1 MSEAKKRI
9 QAQSKLL
16 LHPLRL
22 RLVRCL
28 GQQELSPLQ
37 ISQRLPDVAQAT
49 LYRHLKKLEA
59 GGVIEV
65 SQTEAKRGTLEKTY
79 RLVQADISARDLAE
93 AGPEEW
99 LNLFESFCASLRTD
113 LSAYLSSEQAHPL
126 QDGVGM
132 RQVQLY
138 LSPEELTQ
146 FSQALNEVVQAYLN
160 KSPAPERRGFNLATL
175 LIPERPSE

>member
-16 LHPLRL
+16 MHPLRL
-22 RLVRCL
+22 RLLRCL

-37 ISQRLPDVAQAT
+37 LAQRLPDVAQAT

-59 GGVIEV
+59 GGIIEV
-65 SQTEAKRGTLEKTY
+65 SQTKAKRGTLEKTY
-79 RLVQADISARDLAE
+79 RLVKGELNESDLAE

-99 LNLFESFCASLRTD
+99 LKLFEQFCASLRTD
-113 LSAYLSSEQAHPL
+113 LGAYLSSEQAQPL
-126 QDGVGM
+126 RDGVGM

-138 LSPEELTQ
+138 LSPEELAQ
-146 FSQALNEVVQAYLN
+146 LSQELNEVV
-160 KSPAPERRGFNLATL
+160 KSYVQNEPGPERQGLNLATL
-175 LIPERPSE
+175 LIPEPPSE